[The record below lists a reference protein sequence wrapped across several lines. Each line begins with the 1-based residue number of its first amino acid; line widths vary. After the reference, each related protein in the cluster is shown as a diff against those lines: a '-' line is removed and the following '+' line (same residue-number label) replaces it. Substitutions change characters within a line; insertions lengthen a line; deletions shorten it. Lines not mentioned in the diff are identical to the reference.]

1 MKTARQIT
9 REARELY
16 RFCLV
21 DGALDEARVRSAV
34 RGIIDAGRPG
44 GLAVLKRFQRLV
56 RLDQVRHSAEVESAA
71 PLASDVRERI
81 VAALRRLYGP
91 RIVAAFVEKP
101 DLLGGV
107 RVKVGSDVYDGSVR
121 GGLSAL
127 EARF

>member
-16 RFCLV
+16 RFCQV

-34 RGIIDAGRPG
+34 KGIIDGGRPG

-71 PLASDVRERI
+71 PLVSDVRERI

-91 RIVAAFVEKP
+91 RIVASFVEKP